1 MYICISYQLWYGVRD
16 LENHQWYDLKVEMI
30 IFSMAL
36 WTPNYRIL
44 RQSYSICPLS
54 LLLIHGW
61 MDGWME
67 KVDIEE

>member
-16 LENHQWYDLKVEMI
+16 LANHKWYDLKVELI

-36 WTPNYRIL
+36 WTLNYAL
-44 RQSYSICPLS
+44 LQQSYSVCPLS

-61 MDGWME
+61 MEM
-67 KVDIEE
+67 VDIE